1 MVRAIRKLTTMFF
14 FVQTCNWMCRSYL
27 NFLFAISE
35 TDVTLHRKNKAQIRW
50 PLGSLRRY
58 GFDAN
63 FFTFEAGRRCESGPG
78 IFSFKCQRADV
89 LFSTF
94 QSYIQRAYINDEST
108 GSDFVVPNASNR
120 NIAQLNSLNLGVG
133 TLHSQGIQGSSYIV
147 NNRPNSSLSPVGT
160 NSIQS
165 RSTDTLT
172 ADYLEPNPTRP
183 LTTSS
188 QPTRFSSNRMSS
200 FGSVSPSSPTSPN
213 SYTNILEITNLSQ
226 SHHQQLHA
234 QGNIYQ
240 DYPSGYT
247 QKSVQKNLDIPPVEE
262 APTIDQQQL
271 KAAAA
276 TCTMMKTTPKND
288 PSTNVYMNAEIGA
301 SSSGKFENESKR
313 APPTP
318 RQATLAEME
327 NLEVEPEESTI
338 SSPDSVKLNT
348 ALYMNVAIGGV
359 DENNLVCPVIT
370 PPACSTSSGEMKENQ
385 PPVAITPPMLTNNLN
400 SKINDVQKDY
410 TKNMNGNIFG
420 FTRALSF
427 TQDQNPSTTRCYE
440 NLDVGNLTE
449 MKPLILRNAR
459 NSRPE
464 IFSKV
469 DLPLVDRNDRSEPCT
484 PTQRKVNYIVLDLDQ
499 PNHNIN
505 NSNNYNNS
513 ITSRNVI
520 GMISVSNNNI
530 NGSADNC
537 SSDNGQSQMVNSASA
552 TSGLILPETES
563 PKKLGYATIDFDRSN
578 ALSNILQNNP
588 INDFDQSCRKTR
600 HDSNVALIAMK
611 HSNSMSD

>member
-1 MVRAIRKLTTMFF
+1 MSVLITQFI
-14 FVQTCNWMCRSYL
+14 
-27 NFLFAISE
+27 ISE
-35 TDVTLHRKNKAQIRW
+35 SDVTLHRKNKAQIRW

-63 FFTFEAGRRCESGPG
+63 FFTFEAGRRCQTGAG

-94 QSYIQRAYINDEST
+94 QSYIQRAYINDETT
-108 GSDFVVPNASNR
+108 GSDFAMPNVSNR

-183 LTTSS
+183 LATSS
-188 QPTRFSSNRMSS
+188 HPARFSSHRMSS

-226 SHHQQLHA
+226 PHQQQQHHA

-262 APTIDQQQL
+262 APTIDQQL
-271 KAAAA
+271 KAA
-276 TCTMMKTTPKND
+276 TSSIKTMPKND

-301 SSSGKFENESKR
+301 SRKVENDTKL
-313 APPTP
+313 APTTP

-327 NLEVEPEESTI
+327 NLEVEPEETTTI
-338 SSPDSVKLNT
+338 SSPDSVKVNA
-348 ALYMNVAIGGV
+348 ALYMNVAIGGGV
-359 DENNLVCPVIT
+359 GDENNQVSVIT
-370 PPACSTSSGEMKENQ
+370 PPACSTSSGEMKENL
-385 PPVAITPPMLTNNLN
+385 PPVAITPPMLANNLN
-400 SKINDVQKDY
+400 SKMNDVKKDY

-427 TQDQNPSTTRCYE
+427 TQDPTTRCYE
-440 NLDVGNLTE
+440 NLDVGNFTE

-459 NSRPE
+459 YSRPE

-469 DLPLVDRNDRSEPCT
+469 DLPLVDRTDRSEPCT

-499 PNHNIN
+499 PNIN
-505 NSNNYNNS
+505 NNNSNNNNYNNS

-530 NGSADNC
+530 NNNGSADNC
-537 SSDNGQSQMVNSASA
+537 NSDSQVVNSASA
-552 TSGLILPETES
+552 TSGLTLPES

-588 INDFDQSCRKTR
+588 INDFDHSCRKTR
-600 HDSNVALIAMK
+600 HDSNVAIIAMK